1 MYLLGRSKETLL
13 AGYGEVEFV
22 THVVP
27 FIVDEFRQELVTIGS
42 AHVGRVT
49 ANIRETT
56 ASITFLAVYRN
67 DGGTY
72 NFIVHNENYGTD
84 QTSLDIQVH
93 TVCVRH
99 VSSRY
104 SVFINDIQTFRDVS
118 DVGF

>member
-1 MYLLGRSKETLL
+1 MLGRSKETLL

-22 THVVP
+22 THVVQ

-42 AHVGRVT
+42 AYVGRVT
-49 ANIRETT
+49 ANITETN
-56 ASITFLAVYRN
+56 ASITFLALYRN

-72 NFIVHNENYGTD
+72 NFIVRNENYGTD

-99 VSSRY
+99 VSIRY
-104 SVFINDIQTFRDVS
+104 SVFILFKQPICKR
-118 DVGF
+118 

>member
-1 MYLLGRSKETLL
+1 MLGRSKETLL

-42 AHVGRVT
+42 AYVKRVT
-49 ANIRETT
+49 TNITETN

-67 DGGTY
+67 DVGTF
-72 NFIVHNENYGTD
+72 NFIVRNDNYGTD
-84 QTSLDIQVH
+84 KTLLDIQVH

-104 SVFINDIQTFRDVS
+104 SVFILFKQPICKR
-118 DVGF
+118 